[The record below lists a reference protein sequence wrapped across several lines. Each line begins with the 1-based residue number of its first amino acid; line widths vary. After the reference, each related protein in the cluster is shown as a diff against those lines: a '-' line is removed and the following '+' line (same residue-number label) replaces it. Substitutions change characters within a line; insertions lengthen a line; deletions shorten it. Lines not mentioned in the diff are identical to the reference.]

1 MKTIKH
7 CLPESWSLVF
17 SAAASAYGVGLLGLW
32 ALPFL
37 ISAIIHDL
45 QLNEAQAGLLMSAEF
60 GFTMLASLL
69 VAPFMGRAP
78 RRTLALSGA
87 VLAIA
92 ANLLSANIDGIYALA
107 AVRCLA
113 GIGAGLALACGNAAV
128 SSAKHPDRVAG
139 HMNVLSVLLMIV
151 VMLGYAKVM
160 AVYGLPGLYYAM
172 AATMAVMLLAIP
184 AMAQR
189 APVTAP
195 TPLAS
200 TGKASGNI
208 LLSLPAICMMLAMF
222 VFQARD
228 TMGWAFVERIGTM
241 VGYSGD
247 ELGVLLSLQSVVG
260 LIGPLIAAF
269 VGKRFGMSTPV
280 ILAILLTG
288 ATSLSYVL
296 GEHSKTLYTAGV
308 MTICITY
315 FYALSYLTGLAA
327 ALDREGRVV
336 AAAGSFLSLGLAVG
350 PAISGGLI
358 SLGGF
363 TLAAWGIGVTVVLT
377 LLLVAVPL
385 VSIRLNHRSM
395 STDVVNQATG
405 GCSTVN

>member
-1 MKTIKH
+1 MKTIRNV
-7 CLPESWSLVF
+7 LPESWSLVF
-17 SAAASAYGVGLLGLW
+17 SAAGSAYGVGLLGLW

-78 RRTLALSGA
+78 RRTLALAGTL
-87 VLAIA
+87 LAIA
-92 ANLLSANIDGIYALA
+92 ANLVSANIENLYALA
-107 AVRCLA
+107 AVRCIA

-128 SSAKHPDRVAG
+128 ASAKHPDRIAG

-160 AVYGLPGLYYAM
+160 ALYGLPGLYYAM

-189 APVTAP
+189 ALLPETVI
-195 TPLAS
+195 AS
-200 TGKASGNI
+200 PAGGKGNV
-208 LLSLPAICMMLAMF
+208 LLSLPAVCMMLAMF

-247 ELGVLLSLQSVVG
+247 ELGVLLSVQSVVG
-260 LIGPLIAAF
+260 LIGPLLAAMI
-269 VGKRFGMSTPV
+269 GKRFGMSTPV
-280 ILAILLTG
+280 ILAVLLTG
-288 ATSLSYVL
+288 GTSLAYVL
-296 GEHSKTLYTAGV
+296 GEHSKTMYTAGV

-327 ALDREGRVV
+327 ELDREGRVV

-363 TLAAWGIGVTVVLT
+363 TLAAWGIAVTVILT
-377 LLLVAVPL
+377 LALVSVPL
-385 VSIRLNHRSM
+385 ARIRREH
-395 STDVVNQATG
+395 VVAQLAAA
-405 GCSTVN
+405 V

>member
-1 MKTIKH
+1 MKTIRNF
-7 CLPESWSLVF
+7 LPESWSLVF
-17 SAAASAYGVGLLGLW
+17 SAAGSAYGVGLLGLW

-45 QLNEAQAGLLMSAEF
+45 NLNEAQAGLLMSAEF

-69 VAPFMGRAP
+69 IAPFMGRAP
-78 RRTLALSGA
+78 RRTLALAGTL
-87 VLAIA
+87 LAIA
-92 ANLLSANIDGIYALA
+92 ANLASANIESIYALA

-113 GIGAGLALACGNAAV
+113 GLGAGLALACGNAAV

-160 AVYGLPGLYYAM
+160 AQFGLPGLYYAM

-184 AMAQR
+184 AMAQH
-189 APVTAP
+189 APAAEPSPLTHTAK
-195 TPLAS
+195 
-200 TGKASGNI
+200 GSGNI

-247 ELGVLLSLQSVVG
+247 ELGVLLSFQSFVG
-260 LIGPLIAAF
+260 LIGPLIAAM

-308 MTICITY
+308 MTICVTY

-336 AAAGSFLSLGLAVG
+336 AAASSFLSLGLAVG

-377 LLLVAVPL
+377 LLLVTVPL
-385 VSIRLNHRSM
+385 ASIRRGHAPL
-395 STDVVNQATG
+395 TPAT
-405 GCSTVN
+405 VL